1 MTEVRPFG
9 TCAEP
14 TTRTWKPFK
23 LKHYSCIWAPSK
35 ALRFVPSLWTL
46 GRCPRLRWKVSNVR
60 HWAKCVFAGDMHSG
74 KALFSECCEYQALA
88 DSSSHLLSDLHV
100 WGQLRR
106 WVWILYRWICQTNW
120 QFGSPGPQKPLVI
133 TWMFGG
139 KRYGTMWLW
148 LRARLWNIS
157 TWFGVNPYTST
168 QMAPNTLH

>member
-60 HWAKCVFAGDMHSG
+60 HWAKCVFAGDIHSG
-74 KALFSECCEYQALA
+74 KALFSECCEYQALGRLFISPPFGFA
-88 DSSSHLLSDLHV
+88 CVRAVMEMGLDSLPMNLSNKLAIWLPWTPETPRNHLDV
-100 WGQLRR
+100 W
-106 WVWILYRWICQTNW
+106 
-120 QFGSPGPQKPLVI
+120 
-133 TWMFGG
+133 G
-139 KRYGTMWLW
+139 KRYGTMWL
-148 LRARLWNIS
+148 
-157 TWFGVNPYTST
+157 
-168 QMAPNTLH
+168 